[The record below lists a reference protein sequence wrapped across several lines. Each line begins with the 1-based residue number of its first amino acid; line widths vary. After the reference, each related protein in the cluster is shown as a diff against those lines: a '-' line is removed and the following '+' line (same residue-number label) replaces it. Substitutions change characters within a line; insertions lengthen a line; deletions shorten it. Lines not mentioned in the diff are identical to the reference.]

1 MTKKANFICSRGT
14 VDGVYPPLLLA
25 IQSRRVGAESMIFF
39 TFDGINAI
47 HKEKSKHLKYF
58 PQGILGVVPG
68 VPSMAAKAMVKMAEN
83 KAQVPAPADLFEMA
97 LCEGVK
103 FYACKMS
110 LDMMDIKKEDLM
122 DGVEVTDAENFMRI
136 ALDSQVNM
144 FI

>member
-1 MTKKANFICSRGT
+1 MTPKANFICSRGT

-25 IQSRRVGAESMIFF
+25 IQSRRIGADSMIFF

-47 HKEKSKHLKYF
+47 HKEKSKKLKYF

-97 LCEGVK
+97 ICEGVK
-103 FYACKMS
+103 FFACKMS
-110 LDMMDIKKEDLM
+110 MDMMDLKKEDLIE
-122 DGVEVTDAENFMRI
+122 GVEITDAENFMRI
-136 ALDSQVNM
+136 ALKSEVNM
-144 FI
+144 FM